1 MAKKKKSVRKSPRK
15 PVVRTKKDQWDIKR
29 IFLPLGFA
37 VFALLASSQLTYTQ
51 RFASNVLGDE
61 DKAQE
66 EQQKQQEE
74 QQKEAEKQQEEAAKN
89 QEEQKQESSQNS
101 GSSNT
106 NAQRNETETETQSGI
121 KVKTKTEDNGAMKV
135 EAESEDVHYT
145 FQEENGELKLR
156 VETKDGEEV
165 RTREHLK
172 ERDELEQE
180 LEDEDI
186 KISSDDGHMEIEHNA
201 VSARFGFPLSV
212 DPVTRDL
219 IVMTPAGERTVA
231 VLPDEAMRRL
241 FAAGVLTPVAS
252 GSATTEASTSGVLAS
267 SVELTLHEGNLVYQ
281 VQGKKHEKFLGI
293 VPVTLDRQVMVSA
306 LSGEV
311 LSQTQSI
318 LATIVGFLSF

>member
-1 MAKKKKSVRKSPRK
+1 MAKKKKSIHKSSRK
-15 PVVRTKKDQWDIKR
+15 PVVRTKKDQWDMKR

-37 VFALLASSQLTYTQ
+37 VLALLATSQLTYTQ
-51 RFASNVLGDE
+51 RFESNVLGDE

-74 QQKEAEKQQEEAAKN
+74 QQKEAEKK
-89 QEEQKQESSQNS
+89 QEEQERESSQNS

-106 NAQRNETETETQSGI
+106 NTQRSETETETQSGI
-121 KVKTKTEDNGAMKV
+121 KVKTKTEDNGALKV

-145 FQEENGELKLR
+145 FQEENGELKLK
-156 VETKDGEEV
+156 VEIKDGEEV

-201 VSARFGFPLSV
+201 VTARFGFPLSV

-219 IVMTPAGERTVA
+219 IVTTPAGERTVA
-231 VLPDEAMRRL
+231 VLPDEAVRNL
-241 FAAGVLTPVAS
+241 LAKGFLTHVAS
-252 GSATTEASTSGVLAS
+252 GSAVPAEATVSGSLAT
-267 SVELTLHEGNLVYQ
+267 SVELKLKNGNLVYE
-281 VQGKKHEKFLGI
+281 VQGEKREKFLGVI
-293 VPVTLDRQVMVSA
+293 PVTMDRAVTVSA
-306 LSGEV
+306 LTGEV
-311 LSQTQSI
+311 LSQTQSVFATI
-318 LATIVGFLSF
+318 LAFFSF